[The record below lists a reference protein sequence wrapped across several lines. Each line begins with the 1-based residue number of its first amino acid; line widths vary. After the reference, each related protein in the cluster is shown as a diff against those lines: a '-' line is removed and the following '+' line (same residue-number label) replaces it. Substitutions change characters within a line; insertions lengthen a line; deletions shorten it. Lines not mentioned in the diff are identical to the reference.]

1 MINLLPDNQKNELRQ
16 EENLKLVLILGLVL
30 IFYLLSL
37 GLLLFLVRGLLN
49 ADLNIQKIYSDEKIA
64 KLNDLKGL
72 KDETGSANSNF
83 LKLKNFYDSQID
95 YTDIFNKLYPALPPE
110 INLYSINF
118 LSEKEKTAAI
128 SLQGFSKTREALS
141 SFKSSLELDKESF
154 SDINFPPESW
164 IKKNDITFTITFNI
178 LLDK

>member
-37 GLLLFLVRGLLN
+37 GLLLFLVRGFLST
-49 ADLNIQKIYSDEKIA
+49 DLDVQKTYFNQKTTRLEA
-64 KLNDLKGL
+64 LKGL
-72 KDETGSANSNF
+72 KDETSSANSNF
-83 LKLKNFYDSQID
+83 LKLKIFYDSQIN
-95 YTDIFNKLYPALPPE
+95 YADIFNKLYPALPPG

-118 LSEKEKTAAI
+118 LSEKEKTAVI
-128 SLQGFSKTREALS
+128 SLQGFSKTREELS
-141 SFKSSLELDKESF
+141 SFKSNLESDKEFF

-164 IKKNDITFTITFNI
+164 IKKNDITFTITFNV